1 MNDQNE
7 TFDLNVLREMFKSE
21 AYELLGELESALLA
35 LEESPRDK
43 DVIGRVFRALHTIKG
58 SGGAC
63 GFEVI
68 SHLAHEV
75 EALYDAIRN
84 DKLAVTREIINLTL
98 AARDQITALFDE
110 CYLQKPAESEVTEQI
125 INSFQKLLPEGS
137 GRKTKKAEPAAA
149 PAAEDEPLAT
159 YRIRFRASRNI
170 FQTGTDP
177 QNLLNEL
184 YALGTCR
191 VVAQLGE
198 IPLLDE
204 LDPELCYIYW
214 DGILTTNKG
223 LNAIKDVFIFVQD
236 SSEITIEPIESADGL
251 ADSEEYKKLG
261 EILVER
267 GDLSPAD
274 MQSIQTEQKRFG
286 EILVEKG
293 LVDHDRIESALTE
306 QQHVRDLRRERQ
318 RSEEMS
324 SIRVHSHKLDK
335 LVDLVGELVTVQ
347 ARLTQVATQG
357 SSAVLLSI
365 AEEVERL
372 TAELRDNTMSIRML
386 PINTIF
392 NKFKRVV
399 RDLSQSLGKDV
410 ELVMEGGDT
419 ELDKSVIEKLHDPL
433 VHLIRNCIDHGLEVP
448 AERTAQGKPRSGT
461 IRLSAQHSGAYVVIR
476 IDDDGAGMNVE
487 AIRRKAAERTAQG
500 KPRSGTIRLSAQHSG
515 AYVVIRID
523 DDGAGMNVEAIR
535 RKAAERGLI
544 AADAVLP
551 ESELHNLVLLPGF
564 STAAQVTDVS
574 GRGVGMDVVKQ
585 AIDALRGTIE
595 ISSTRGKGTS
605 ITLKLPLTLA
615 IIDGFLTKIG
625 TDHYVFPLSL
635 VDECVEL
642 QSSMAKTGDRDLLNV
657 RGAIVPYIKLRER
670 FGISGER
677 PAIEQVVI
685 TKMDNLRVGFVVDHV
700 VGGHQTVIKNLG
712 RMYKGIEGLSGA
724 TILGDGSVALILD
737 VPKLIQSVEREETK
751 A

>member
-487 AIRRKAAERTAQG
+487 AIRRKAAER
-500 KPRSGTIRLSAQHSG
+500 
-515 AYVVIRID
+515 
-523 DDGAGMNVEAIR
+523 
-535 RKAAERGLI
+535 GLI

-642 QSSMAKTGDRDLLNV
+642 QSSMVKTGDRDLLNV